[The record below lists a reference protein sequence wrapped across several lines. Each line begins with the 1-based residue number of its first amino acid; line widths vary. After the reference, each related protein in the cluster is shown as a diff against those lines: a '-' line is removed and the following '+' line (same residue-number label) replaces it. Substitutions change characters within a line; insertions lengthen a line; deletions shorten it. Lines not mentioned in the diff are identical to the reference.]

1 MVRLNDESSLAKAR
15 NPRTNFIFVACLF
28 SKKLVRDSKRVG
40 CKKSRNTRQIEDAE
54 RCQESERQYET
65 QRDCFETICVKGR
78 VNQAEL
84 TTFED

>member
-1 MVRLNDESSLAKAR
+1 MMRVPWRRRETLAQTLYLWHVYLAKSR
-15 NPRTNFIFVACLF
+15 CL
-28 SKKLVRDSKRVG
+28 RDSKRVG

-54 RCQESERQYET
+54 RCQASERQYET